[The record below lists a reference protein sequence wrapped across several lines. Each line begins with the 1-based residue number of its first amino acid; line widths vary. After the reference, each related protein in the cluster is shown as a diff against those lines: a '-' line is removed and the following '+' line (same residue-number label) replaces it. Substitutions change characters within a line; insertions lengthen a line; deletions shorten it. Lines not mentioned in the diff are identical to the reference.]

1 MLTIGLCLAATVV
14 GLARGKWVALL
25 VAWAV
30 LAGATL
36 ALMQAYP
43 RTNDLS
49 LSLAA
54 SQVMAGAGGPLGGA
68 LGDATAGQ
76 AVADF
81 QRSLNAA
88 QALDLGVSWA
98 FVGVFIVIASRPRRP
113 KVFQPS
119 GRPLR

>member
-14 GLARGKWVALL
+14 GLVRGKWVALL

-30 LAGATL
+30 LAAATL
-36 ALMQAYP
+36 VLMQTYP
-43 RTNDLS
+43 TANDLS

-54 SQVMAGAGGPLGGA
+54 SQVIANAGGPLGGA

-81 QRSLNAA
+81 QQSFNTA
-88 QALDLGVSWA
+88 QTLDLGVSWV
-98 FVGVFIVIASRPRRP
+98 FVGVFIAIASRPRRRR
-113 KVFQPS
+113 VA
-119 GRPLR
+119 